1 MRFVLVLGLLALAC
15 VACATKPA
23 PITDPAPRDFTPT
36 SAGRCTGAVRD
47 GIATMTIRRDTVV
60 PLCLTIRATQRL
72 RVFSQTNV
80 PVRVRIGGI
89 SFNVPVG
96 KATLTDAGIGRYL
109 ALGGHYVSISSFADD
124 AKMVVVR

>member
-1 MRFVLVLGLLALAC
+1 MRFVLAIGLLAF

-23 PITDPAPRDFTPT
+23 PITDPAPRDFDGAA
-36 SAGRCTGAVRD
+36 AGRCTAGGRAP
-47 GIATMTIRRDTVV
+47 IATVTIKKDTVV
-60 PLCLTIRATQRL
+60 PLCLTIHATQRL

-80 PVRVRIGGI
+80 PVRVRVGGI

-109 ALGGHYVSISSFADD
+109 ALGGHYVSITSFADD
-124 AKMVVVR
+124 AKVVVVK